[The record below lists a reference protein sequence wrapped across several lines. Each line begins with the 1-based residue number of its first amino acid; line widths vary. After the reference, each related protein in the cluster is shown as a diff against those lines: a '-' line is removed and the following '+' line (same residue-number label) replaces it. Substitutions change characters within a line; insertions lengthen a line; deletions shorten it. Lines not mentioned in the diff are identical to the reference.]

1 MAFSGIMNLRGDE
14 RVKMLPWQLE
24 ELRKC
29 ALDPIYF
36 IKTYVYITTKDEGT
50 QLFKMWDFQEDLVRK
65 FDQHRFNI
73 VKFPRQCGKSSTTRA
88 YLLWYAIFSENKLI
102 AMLGNKLALA
112 KEQLQLLRESYL
124 HLPYW
129 LQPGVKSWS
138 KLSVE
143 FSHGTRIIVSATSP
157 DNIRGLAINTI
168 FLDEFAF
175 VKPHIADDFI
185 ASVFPTV
192 SSGKTTKVIITST
205 PCGMNQFYRMWQESV
220 PEPEVGTTDDFIRS
234 EITWDSVPGRDE
246 EWARVE
252 QKRIGEIRFNQEY
265 KCIGYDETITVRNK
279 NTGII
284 ETYKIGDFYEK
295 IKKSNLAS
303 ERAKKRF
310 SDPIKKA
317 EILEKRKITN
327 LKRYG
332 CAYASQNIEIKQ
344 KVKDTV
350 FKKFG
355 VACST
360 KIESV
365 KQARI
370 NALENN
376 KEKINQK
383 RKNYWTDEAKANA
396 LEKRINSNLLKYGVK
411 SVVELP
417 YIKDKISKKALERFS
432 DPSEKLRFKAFIFS
446 KYGVENI
453 MQVPW
458 VKDKAKESCI
468 KKFKSYTYLGSDNRR
483 SKMELKKIWTPI
495 SRFSEFKRYKIQC
508 AKETRKHIKELF
520 SLWNGR
526 CYYTDAELI
535 IDQNKYNHPLYRTID
550 HIIPIQY
557 GFVNQ
562 IPPWE
567 IGDIKNMVICSRS
580 YNSFK
585 GNRIL
590 EGVNVN

>member
-265 KCIGYDETITVRNK
+265 KCEFIGSISTLIDHTFLKEMKAVTPLVISRLPSYIKVWQLPLPKERLERENWEYVASLDTGYGVHMDSTVLQLCLVKSNITIHQVAKMYSNSMDVELFCKRARELLK
-279 NTGII
+279 SYHDPSLII
-284 ETYKIGDFYEK
+284 EQNGPGAVATTWFHSTAEYEGLLHFDGGVRHMGLWATDKMKENAVILIKAYIQRGFLKISDIDTMDELKSFGRVGVNKWGAMGGNHDDHVTSLYWIPYYLNTQLFYGNIIDVNLQQLMDDEIILGVHKDEEDDKRLHTERNGPISNMSK
-295 IKKSNLAS
+295 IMEDATKYMDRN
-303 ERAKKRF
+303 RF
-310 SDPIKKA
+310 YNVPSPFDK
-317 EILEKRKITN
+317 
-327 LKRYG
+327 YG
-332 CAYASQNIEIKQ
+332 NDNDSS
-344 KVKDTV
+344 VSV
-350 FKKFG
+350 FK
-355 VACST
+355 
-360 KIESV
+360 
-365 KQARI
+365 
-370 NALENN
+370 L
-376 KEKINQK
+376 
-383 RKNYWTDEAKANA
+383 
-396 LEKRINSNLLKYGVK
+396 
-411 SVVELP
+411 
-417 YIKDKISKKALERFS
+417 
-432 DPSEKLRFKAFIFS
+432 
-446 KYGVENI
+446 
-453 MQVPW
+453 
-458 VKDKAKESCI
+458 
-468 KKFKSYTYLGSDNRR
+468 
-483 SKMELKKIWTPI
+483 
-495 SRFSEFKRYKIQC
+495 
-508 AKETRKHIKELF
+508 
-520 SLWNGR
+520 
-526 CYYTDAELI
+526 
-535 IDQNKYNHPLYRTID
+535 
-550 HIIPIQY
+550 
-557 GFVNQ
+557 
-562 IPPWE
+562 
-567 IGDIKNMVICSRS
+567 
-580 YNSFK
+580 
-585 GNRIL
+585 
-590 EGVNVN
+590 